1 VGAPLYDE
9 VGQET
14 SLAASFQA
22 LSSEGVA
29 AFNAEYTDQ
38 VGVRYASVAGRSD
51 FHDGGEACLPDVVV
65 PFVGDSDGELDP
77 VDALLDVTEAVLDG
91 GFGNPYANDGLVRA
105 ESARHGEF
113 WGCVPADHLDQV
125 GQLFGDSPGLGND
138 WDYQAFYSNVVN
150 RIRAEGF

>member
-1 VGAPLYDE
+1 
-9 VGQET
+9 
-14 SLAASFQA
+14 
-22 LSSEGVA
+22 
-29 AFNAEYTDQ
+29 
-38 VGVRYASVAGRSD
+38 
-51 FHDGGEACLPDVVV
+51 LPDVVV